1 MKQIQKRIVLI
12 IECFPGNSSY
22 QGSCSHSGPKSIP
35 ASPGILSMTLGSS
48 LDLLWALWGQFRH
61 WSGPIPA
68 CICSLSLLLWRLDWF
83 QLWEY
88 SHLFRYSSYTG
99 FTKLISGILWN
110 CTERFP
116 LLFLSHTA
124 HVAKHGFSL
133 YFYMSAALRHLFPVQ
148 VRGRESSSC
157 LGHNYSLRQDCNHL
171 WWLALVEVPPS
182 AHGGRSWHVGMV
194 PALLSLCAPLQWCIS
209 FQKISLPLGD
219 S

>member
-35 ASPGILSMTLGSS
+35 ASPGILSVTLGSS
-48 LDLLWALWGQFRH
+48 LDLLWALWGQFRP
-61 WSGPIPA
+61 WSGPISA
-68 CICSLSLLLWRLDWF
+68 CICSLSPLLWRLDWF

-99 FTKLISGILWN
+99 FTELISGILWN

-124 HVAKHGFSL
+124 YVAKHGFDSISACLLPSDTCSL
-133 YFYMSAALRHLFPVQ
+133 SRWEGGKTAAAWGTITHSDRIVTPV
-148 VRGRESSSC
+148 VACSGGS
-157 LGHNYSLRQDCNHL
+157 
-171 WWLALVEVPPS
+171 PS
-182 AHGGRSWHVGMV
+182 QCPWR
-194 PALLSLCAPLQWCIS
+194 
-209 FQKISLPLGD
+209 
-219 S
+219 